1 MMFGIHWDLSSNWA
15 FAVSIIPILL
25 RGMVVTIEATLLG
38 FLVALLL
45 GMIFALLRAVP
56 LKIVSWP
63 VAFIVEFVR
72 DTPLLV
78 QLYFLYFVLPNYGI
92 VLPSFMTGAI
102 ALGVQ
107 YSAYTSE
114 VYRAGLEAVPR
125 GQWEASLA
133 LNMPIWLVYRD
144 VVVPQA
150 VPRVIPALGNYLV
163 SMLKDTPILSAVTV
177 LEMLNLATIIGDR
190 TFRYLVP
197 LSMVG
202 GLFLVLTLFSSW
214 LVRVLERRMPNDGI
228 PLR

>member
-1 MMFGIHWDLSSNWA
+1 MMFGISWDLSSDWA
-15 FAVSIIPILL
+15 FAVSILPILL
-25 RGMVVTIEATLLG
+25 RGMIITLEATALG
-38 FLVALLL
+38 FVIALFLGLL
-45 GMIFALLRAVP
+45 FALLKSVP
-56 LKIVSWP
+56 LKIVAWP
-63 VAFIVEFVR
+63 TAVFVEFVR

-78 QLYFLYFVLPNYGI
+78 QLYFLYFVLPNYGV
-92 VLPSFMTGAI
+92 VLPAFLTGAI

-125 GQWEASLA
+125 GQWEAALA
-133 LNMPIWLVYRD
+133 LNMPGWLTYRD

-150 VPRVIPALGNYLV
+150 VPRVVPALGNYLV

-197 LSMVG
+197 LTMVG
-202 GLFLVLTLFSSW
+202 GLFLLLTIFSSW
-214 LVRVLERRMPNDGI
+214 FVRAIEARLPKDGI

>member
-1 MMFGIHWDLSSNWA
+1 MMFGIAWDLSSNLG
-15 FAVSIIPILL
+15 FALSIIPILL
-25 RGMVVTIEATLLG
+25 RGMIITLEATGLG
-38 FLVALLL
+38 FVIALVL
-45 GMIFALLRAVP
+45 GLIFALLRSLP
-56 LKIVSWP
+56 FKLISWP
-63 VAFIVEFVR
+63 TAVFIEFVR

-78 QLYFLYFVLPNYGI
+78 QLYFLYFVLPNYGVI
-92 VLPSFMTGAI
+92 LPAFLTGAI

-125 GQWEASLA
+125 GQWEAALA
-133 LNMPIWLVYRD
+133 LNMPAFLTYRD

-202 GLFLVLTLFSSW
+202 GLFLLLTLLSSW
-214 LVRVLERRMPNDGI
+214 LVRVVERRMPKDGI

>member
-1 MMFGIHWDLSSNWA
+1 MMFGIHWDLSSNGA
-15 FAVSIIPILL
+15 FAVSILPILL
-25 RGMVVTIEATLLG
+25 RGMIITIEATALG
-38 FLVALLL
+38 FGVALVL
-45 GMIFALLRAVP
+45 GLVFALLRTVP
-56 LKIVSWP
+56 TRLVSWP
-63 VAFIVEFVR
+63 TAFVIEFVR

-78 QLYFLYFVLPNYGI
+78 QLYFLYFVLPNFGI
-92 VLPSFMTGAI
+92 VLPAFLTGAL

-133 LNMPIWLVYRD
+133 LNMPTWLVYRD